1 MKYAFVVT
9 ALLASVTIAA
19 GRQPQFKSGVEVVY
33 LDVTV
38 QAPDGSIVR
47 GLTKNDFLIYD
58 EEVPQD
64 VAVFSAEPAPI
75 SVGVLID
82 TSGSMTGERMAAA
95 IRAADALGH
104 SLQPGDLWS
113 ISIFDSTRRTMIT
126 WRPYNPGIVNS
137 LRAMPTS
144 GSTELFRAVTDMVPY
159 MKETPHRKRAML
171 LMTDG
176 IDNSIIA
183 ASRDGRGDPFEAP
196 GPLESS
202 AKAQAALREGEVL
215 LYALG
220 INVAGRAGAVHVPSL
235 QRLAEPTGGSAIIA
249 STIREVEA
257 AAQRV
262 AQELR
267 QQYHP
272 GVLSAERRRQNV
284 SPPEGHDETSG
295 LPRSHT
301 RRISDSQSEVRLRPS
316 RARRPGAISDRKAGI
331 ALNDL
336 LAQQRPL
343 ARFPERCRVDDP
355 VAKRTAIGTVAAR
368 NGRGMQ
374 TNSVRISSLVS
385 RTVAFRS
392 RTSLT

>member
-1 MKYAFVVT
+1 MKYVLVGT
-9 ALLASVTIAA
+9 ALLTSLTIAA

-47 GLTKNDFLIYD
+47 GLAKDDFLIYD
-58 EEVPQD
+58 EDVPQD
-64 VAVFSAEPAPI
+64 VAIFSAEPAPI

-104 SLQPGDLWS
+104 SLRPGDLWS
-113 ISIFDSTRRTMIT
+113 ISTFDSTRRTMIT
-126 WRPYNPGIVNS
+126 WRPYNSGIVNS

-196 GPLESS
+196 GPLENS
-202 AKAQAALREGEVL
+202 ARTEAALREGEVL

-220 INVAGRAGAVHVPSL
+220 INVAGRSGAVHVPSL
-235 QRLAEPTGGSAIIA
+235 QRLAEPTGGSVIIA
-249 STIREVEA
+249 STVREVEA

-262 AQELR
+262 AEELR
-267 QQYHP
+267 QQYTLGFYP
-272 GVLSAERRRQNV
+272 QNA
-284 SPPEGHDETSG
+284 GDRAYH
-295 LPRSHT
+295 
-301 RRISDSQSEVRLRPS
+301 RLRVMTRHPDYRIRT
-316 RARRPGAISDRKAGI
+316 RAGY
-331 ALNDL
+331 
-336 LAQQRPL
+336 LAVNPKQ
-343 ARFPERCRVDDP
+343 
-355 VAKRTAIGTVAAR
+355 G
-368 NGRGMQ
+368 
-374 TNSVRISSLVS
+374 
-385 RTVAFRS
+385 
-392 RTSLT
+392 

>member
-1 MKYAFVVT
+1 MKYALVVI
-9 ALLASVTIAA
+9 ALLASVTIVA
-19 GRQPQFKSGVEVVY
+19 GRQPQFKSGVELVY

-47 GLTKNDFLIYD
+47 GLEKDDFVIYD
-58 EEVPQD
+58 EEAPRD

-95 IRAADALGH
+95 TRAADALGR
-104 SLQPGDLWS
+104 SLQPGDQWS
-113 ISIFDSTRRTMIT
+113 ISTFDSMRRTMIT
-126 WRPYNPGIVNS
+126 WRPYHPGIVNS

-144 GSTELFRAVTDMVPY
+144 GSTELFKAVTEMVPH
-159 MKETPHRKRAML
+159 MKDTLHRKRAML

-235 QRLAEPTGGSAIIA
+235 QRLAEPTGGSVIIA
-249 STIREVEA
+249 STMREVEA
-257 AAQRV
+257 AAQRM
-262 AQELR
+262 AEELR
-267 QQYHP
+267 QQYTLGFYP
-272 GVLSAERRRQNV
+272 QNA
-284 SPPEGHDETSG
+284 GGQTYH
-295 LPRSHT
+295 
-301 RRISDSQSEVRLRPS
+301 RLRVMTRHPDHRVRT
-316 RARRPGAISDRKAGI
+316 RAGY
-331 ALNDL
+331 L
-336 LAQQRPL
+336 
-343 ARFPERCRVDDP
+343 
-355 VAKRTAIGTVAAR
+355 TA
-368 NGRGMQ
+368 NPK
-374 TNSVRISSLVS
+374 
-385 RTVAFRS
+385 
-392 RTSLT
+392 

>member
-1 MKYAFVVT
+1 MRFAFVVT
-9 ALLASVTIAA
+9 ALLASVTIAS
-19 GRQPQFKSGVEVVY
+19 GRQPQFKSGVELVY

-47 GLTKNDFLIYD
+47 GLAKEDFLIYD
-58 EEVPQD
+58 EETSQD

-95 IRAADALGH
+95 TRAADALGR
-104 SLQPGDLWS
+104 SLQPGDQWS
-113 ISIFDSTRRTMIT
+113 ISTFDSMRRTMIT

-144 GSTELFRAVTDMVPY
+144 GSTELFKAVSEMVPY
-159 MKETPHRKRAML
+159 MKETPHRKRALL

-196 GPLESS
+196 GPRESS
-202 AKAQAALREGEVL
+202 ARTEAALREGEVL

-235 QRLAEPTGGSAIIA
+235 QRLAEPTGGSVIIS

-262 AQELR
+262 AEELR
-267 QQYHP
+267 QQYTLGFYP
-272 GVLSAERRRQNV
+272 QNA
-284 SPPEGHDETSG
+284 GDN
-295 LPRSHT
+295 RY
-301 RRISDSQSEVRLRPS
+301 RRLRVTTRHPDHRVRT
-316 RARRPGAISDRKAGI
+316 RAGY
-331 ALNDL
+331 L
-336 LAQQRPL
+336 
-343 ARFPERCRVDDP
+343 
-355 VAKRTAIGTVAAR
+355 TA
-368 NGRGMQ
+368 
-374 TNSVRISSLVS
+374 SPK
-385 RTVAFRS
+385 
-392 RTSLT
+392 